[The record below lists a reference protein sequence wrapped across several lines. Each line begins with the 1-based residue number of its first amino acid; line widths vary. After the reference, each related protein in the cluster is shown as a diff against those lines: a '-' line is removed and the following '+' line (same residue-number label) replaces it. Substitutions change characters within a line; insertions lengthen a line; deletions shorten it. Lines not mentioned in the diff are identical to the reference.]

1 MSVPQA
7 PRCSLSEQIAAILPL
22 ADCLY
27 DSTVR
32 EPTLI
37 NQARNELDLLR
48 SVIDLT
54 RTSLVLLCVDYPVVA
69 LEEALG
75 GCRLALLELEE
86 LHQQAGEVGP
96 ENPLSDIRERF
107 SSLIFELSVMNAD
120 MMMCVDSGPVSEV
133 RTQVLTYSLDHR
145 RPMSTA
151 CCEVILKMFERG
163 SESLHLSH
171 MPLMM
176 LPQKQRRMKHGNS
189 CKMNCMTLALYP
201 SGRIKTTAISFQPYG
216 ML

>member
-27 DSTVR
+27 DSTTR

-48 SVIDLT
+48 SVVGLT
-54 RTSLVLLCVDYPVVA
+54 KTSLALLCVDYPVVA

-75 GCRLALLELEE
+75 GCRRALLELEQ
-86 LHQQAGEVGP
+86 LHQEAGEVGLA
-96 ENPLSDIRERF
+96 NPLSDIRERF

-120 MMMCVDSGPVSEV
+120 MMMCVDYGPVPEV
-133 RTQVLTYSLDHR
+133 KTQALT
-145 RPMSTA
+145 
-151 CCEVILKMFERG
+151 
-163 SESLHLSH
+163 
-171 MPLMM
+171 
-176 LPQKQRRMKHGNS
+176 
-189 CKMNCMTLALYP
+189 
-201 SGRIKTTAISFQPYG
+201 
-216 ML
+216 